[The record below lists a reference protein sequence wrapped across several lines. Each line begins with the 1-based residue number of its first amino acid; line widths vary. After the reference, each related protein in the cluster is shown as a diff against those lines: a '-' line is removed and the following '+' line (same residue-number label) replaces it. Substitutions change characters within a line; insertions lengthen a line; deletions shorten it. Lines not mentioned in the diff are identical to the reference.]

1 MQNFKLIVF
10 SNPVEGREDEYNDW
24 YTHRHLADVLRVPGI
39 VAAQR
44 LRCTEVQRDAG
55 PRPWE
60 YMAIY
65 ECRAEGVQQVI
76 DGLRARSGTPEMPIS
91 CAMAE
96 SRYVYFFEPI
106 TDMMSAPGASDNT
119 LSQPA

>member
-1 MQNFKLIVF
+1 MPYFKLIVL

-24 YTHRHLADVLRVPGI
+24 YTGTHLADVLRVPGI
-39 VAAQR
+39 VGAQR
-44 LRCTEVQRDAG
+44 LRCTEVQRDIG
-55 PRPWE
+55 PKPWK

-65 ECRAEGVQQVI
+65 ECNADNVQQVI

-91 CAMAE
+91 SALAE

-106 TDMMSAPGASDNT
+106 TEMMSASI
-119 LSQPA
+119 